1 MSIHLVH
8 KILMLYHKDKMRF
21 ILPIIAII
29 AITIGIAYYRFF
41 ISPQNLPKNEP
52 KKNILTDL
60 TNTETSS
67 LDDGKRLKSLE
78 EKVASLSASSG
89 LKNAPQTE
97 TNKDELKVV
106 ETAIRDLQARVAT
119 LEQTGSENNQPAQ
132 TRSPVYIPLGSTG
145 SSQALDWTSL
155 ATFEVEINSDDYTG
169 YSNMYLEVNMRAFQG
184 NGKAFARLSNKT
196 DGTAVGSS
204 EVSTTSSDY
213 TTVTSAGFKLS
224 GGKKTYR
231 LQLKTLT
238 GYAADVQFARIRV
251 TF

>member
-1 MSIHLVH
+1 
-8 KILMLYHKDKMRF
+8 MRF
-21 ILPIIAII
+21 ILPIIAIVLV
-29 AITIGIAYYRFF
+29 TIGIAYYRFF
-41 ISPQNLPKNEP
+41 ISPQSLSKPEH

-60 TNTETSS
+60 TKLGNDQSEQQQLSN
-67 LDDGKRLKSLE
+67 LDIGKRMKSLE
-78 EKVASLSASSG
+78 EKVASVSAVKTG
-89 LKNAPQTE
+89 TQPE
-97 TNKDELKVV
+97 TNTGDKAM

-119 LEQTGSENNQPAQ
+119 LEQTGSENNQAPPA
-132 TRSPVYIPLGSTG
+132 RSPAYIPLGSTG

-155 ATFEVEINSDDYTG
+155 ATFEAEINSDDYTG
-169 YSNMYLEVNMRAFQG
+169 YSSMYLEVNMRSFQG

-196 DGTAVGSS
+196 DGTAVGNS

-213 TTVTSAGFKLS
+213 TTLTSSGFKLL

-238 GYAADVQFARIRV
+238 GYAADVQFARIKV

>member
-1 MSIHLVH
+1 
-8 KILMLYHKDKMRF
+8 MRF
-21 ILPIIAII
+21 ILPIVAMVLV
-29 AITIGIAYYRFF
+29 TIGIAYYRFF
-41 ISPQNLPKNEP
+41 ISPQNLPKSEP
-52 KKNILTDL
+52 KQNILTQPE
-60 TNTETSS
+60 TNS
-67 LDDGKRLKSLE
+67 LDVGKRLKSLE
-78 EKVASLSASSG
+78 ERVASEAASPVSDGTRG
-89 LKNAPQTE
+89 LKTGTQTE
-97 TNKDELKVV
+97 TNQGELRTV

-119 LEQTGSENNQPAQ
+119 LEQSSSENNQPAQ
-132 TRSPVYIPLGSTG
+132 AKSPAYIPLGSTG

-155 ATFEVEINSDDYTG
+155 ATFEAEINSDDYTG

-196 DGTAVGSS
+196 DSTAVGSS

-213 TTVTSAGFKLS
+213 TSITSAGFKLL

-238 GYAADVQFARIRV
+238 GYAADVQFARIKV

>member
-1 MSIHLVH
+1 
-8 KILMLYHKDKMRF
+8 MRF
-21 ILPIIAII
+21 ILPIIAIVLV
-29 AITIGIAYYRFF
+29 TIGIAYYRFF
-41 ISPQNLPKNEP
+41 ISPNSQSRLEH

-60 TNTETSS
+60 TKLGNDQSEQKELGN
-67 LDDGKRLKSLE
+67 LDTGKRLRSLE
-78 EKVASLSASSG
+78 ERVASLSAIKTG
-89 LKNAPQTE
+89 TKTE
-97 TNKDELKVV
+97 TNTGELKTV

-119 LEQTGSENNQPAQ
+119 LEQTGSENNQATPAK
-132 TRSPVYIPLGSTG
+132 SPAYIPLGSTG

-155 ATFEVEINSDDYTG
+155 ATFEAEINSDDYTG
-169 YSNMYLEVNMRAFQG
+169 YSSMYLEVNMRAFQG
-184 NGKAFARLSNKT
+184 NGKAFARLFNKT

-213 TTVTSAGFKLS
+213 TTLTSSGFKLL

-238 GYAADVQFARIRV
+238 GYAADVQFARIKV